1 MSENKHQLL
10 VTIGATLSSGFSSVV
25 SSSTSKLKEVGNVI
39 KDMER
44 QSVLSTSAVDKLK
57 IRYNSL
63 LGSVNKQQ
71 AILQKRAFYR
81 SQIMEVAA
89 LGASLAVPIRSAMK
103 LQDSL
108 AGIKA
113 VVNFS
118 EADGL
123 QKFGQTLLEISRRVP
138 VAADDLASIAAVG
151 GRFGVPL
158 KELSTF
164 SEEVAKTAVA
174 WRANSTQT
182 AERVGNLMKVFN
194 LSTSQLVPYFDSI
207 NELGNKTGAT
217 ADQILQAVNKA
228 SNGLVNFKLSI
239 PQAAA
244 LTSTIISFGENA
256 ETAGAAVGTLLQR
269 LSIAPKLGANAQK
282 ALRTLGLSSITLPK
296 MIAEDPQKVLDKLFE
311 GVAKLDS
318 ENRSSV
324 LYSLFGRGASATVA
338 KLVDNL
344 ELYRKNLGYVSD
356 LRLFEGSRDNDYKI
370 VLETTKSQID
380 LLGNTLSTF
389 SNCIGTSLLPAFQ
402 TVVSTINSILT
413 PITKWMEKNKE
424 LTQSITTAIAGFIS
438 FRIATFA
445 LGYAS
450 TFLFGGLNRLTIAF
464 KGIRLA
470 MNFAGISFKSFLGWP
485 AALATAAWI
494 VWDNWN
500 AIQKFLSNI
509 WSSVEPHWNNFKK
522 IMDEL
527 WITEKIAVAWN
538 FIKNLFSNLW
548 SDVSPIWDKFIEK
561 INSLG
566 IVDHI
571 LKAWKKIKS
580 FFKGFFDEITPLWN
594 KFTAPV
600 SNLFN
605 EAKSVVSKVKEL
617 FSKDE
622 SLTDARLKMPKI
634 TSAPSEI
641 SRNQNNNFNITINAV
656 KNDDSESITNKVINR
671 VSEYSK
677 TFLYDPVSEVL

>member
-10 VTIGATLSSGFSSVV
+10 VTIGATLSSGFNSVV

-44 QSVLSTSAVDKLK
+44 QSALSASALDKLK

-81 SQIMEVAA
+81 SQIMEIAA
-89 LGASLAVPIRSAMK
+89 LGASLAVPIRSAIK
-103 LQDSL
+103 FQDSL

-151 GRFGVPL
+151 GRFGVPI

-164 SEEVAKTAVA
+164 SEEVAKTVVA

-324 LYSLFGRGASATVA
+324 LYSLFGRGASATVG

-356 LRLFEGSRDNDYKI
+356 SKLFEGSRDNDYKI
-370 VLETTKSQID
+370 VSETTKSQID
-380 LLGNTLSTF
+380 LLRNTLSTF
-389 SNCIGTSLLPAFQ
+389 SNRIGTSLLPALQ
-402 TVVSTINSILT
+402 TVVYTINSILT

-424 LTQSITTAIAGFIS
+424 LTQSITTTIAGFIS
-438 FRIATFA
+438 FRVATFA

-470 MNFAGISFKSFLGWP
+470 MSLAGIAFKSFLGWSTM
-485 AALATAAWI
+485 LATTAWL
-494 VWDNWN
+494 VWNNWDTV
-500 AIQKFLSNI
+500 QKFFSDI
-509 WSSVEPHWNNFKK
+509 WSTVEPHWNNFKK
-522 IMDEL
+522 IIDDL
-527 WITEKIAVAWN
+527 VVTEKINLAWN
-538 FIKNLFSNLW
+538 AIKDLFTNLW
-548 SDVSPIWDKFIEK
+548 NRVSPVWDKFIEK
-561 INSLG
+561 INALG
-566 IVDHI
+566 IVDPV
-571 LKAWKKIKS
+571 LKAWEKLKS

-605 EAKSVVSKVKEL
+605 GVKSAVSRIKGL
-617 FSKDE
+617 FSKEE
-622 SLTDARLKMPKI
+622 SLPKAKLKMPEMKQM
-634 TSAPSEI
+634 PSETL
-641 SRNQNNNFNITINAV
+641 RNQNNNFNITINAV

>member
-25 SSSTSKLKEVGNVI
+25 SGSTSKLKEVGNVI

-44 QSVLSTSAVDKLK
+44 QSVLSASAVDKLK

-63 LGSVNKQQ
+63 LGLMNKQQ

-103 LQDSL
+103 FQDSL

-118 EADGL
+118 EIDGL

-138 VAADDLASIAAVG
+138 VVADDFASIAAVG
-151 GRFGVPL
+151 GRFGVPIS
-158 KELSTF
+158 ELAIF
-164 SEEVAKTAVA
+164 SEEVAKTSIA
-174 WRANSTQT
+174 WRANSAET

-217 ADQILQAVNKA
+217 AEQILQAINKA
-228 SNGLVNFKLSI
+228 SNGLINFKLSI

-244 LTSTIISFGENA
+244 LTSTIISFGEGA
-256 ETAGAAVGTLLQR
+256 ETAGAAVGTMLQR

-282 ALRTLGLSSITLPK
+282 ALRSLGLSSITLPK
-296 MIAEDPQKVLDKLFE
+296 MITEDPQKVLDKLFE
-311 GVAKLDS
+311 EVAKLDL

-324 LYSLFGRGASATVA
+324 LYSLFGRSASATVA
-338 KLVDNL
+338 KLVGNL
-344 ELYRKNLGYVSD
+344 ELYRKNLGYVSNQK
-356 LRLFEGSRDNDYKI
+356 LIEGSRDNDYKI
-370 VLETTKSQID
+370 VFETTKSQIA
-380 LLGNTLSTF
+380 LLGNTLSAF
-389 SNCIGTSLLPAFQ
+389 SNSIGTSLLPALQ
-402 TVVSTINSILT
+402 TVVSAINSIIT
-413 PITKWMEKNKE
+413 PITEWMEENKE
-424 LTQSITTAIAGFIS
+424 LTQSITTTIAGFIS

-470 MNFAGISFKSFLGWP
+470 LSFAGTAFKSFLGWS
-485 AALATAAWI
+485 AALATTAWL

-500 AIQKFLSNI
+500 TVQKFFSDI

-522 IMDEL
+522 IISKL
-527 WITEKIAVAWN
+527 WITEKIIATWN

-548 SDVSPIWDKFIEK
+548 SGVSPVWNKFIEE
-561 INSLG
+561 INAIG
-566 IVDHI
+566 IVDPI
-571 LKAWKKIKS
+571 LKAWEKVKNFFSS
-580 FFKGFFDEITPLWN
+580 FFNEITPLWK
-594 KFTAPV
+594 KFSTPI
-600 SNLFN
+600 SNLFDG
-605 EAKSVVSKVKEL
+605 AKSAVSKIKGL
-617 FSKDE
+617 LKDK
-622 SLTDARLKMPKI
+622 SLPDAKLKMPKI

-641 SRNQNNNFNITINAV
+641 SRSQHNNFSITINAA
-656 KNDDSESITNKVINR
+656 KNDDSEAIANKVVNR
-671 VSEYSK
+671 VSDFGK
-677 TFLYDPVSEVL
+677 TFLYDPVPEVL

>member
-10 VTIGATLSSGFSSVV
+10 VTIGATLSSGFNSVV

-44 QSVLSTSAVDKLK
+44 QSALSASALDKLK

-81 SQIMEVAA
+81 SQIMEIAA
-89 LGASLAVPIRSAMK
+89 LGASLAVPIRSAIK
-103 LQDSL
+103 FQDSL

-151 GRFGVPL
+151 GRFGVPI

-194 LSTSQLVPYFDSI
+194 LSTSQLVSYFDSI

-324 LYSLFGRGASATVA
+324 LYSLFGRGASATVG

-356 LRLFEGSRDNDYKI
+356 SKLFEGSRDNDYKI
-370 VLETTKSQID
+370 VSETTKSQID
-380 LLGNTLSTF
+380 LLRNTLSTF
-389 SNCIGTSLLPAFQ
+389 SNRIGTSLLPALQ
-402 TVVSTINSILT
+402 MVVYTINSILT

-424 LTQSITTAIAGFIS
+424 LTQSITTTIAGFIS
-438 FRIATFA
+438 FRVATFA

-470 MNFAGISFKSFLGWP
+470 MSLAGIAFKSFLGWSTM
-485 AALATAAWI
+485 LATTAWL
-494 VWDNWN
+494 VWNNWDSV
-500 AIQKFLSNI
+500 QKFFSDI
-509 WSSVEPHWNNFKK
+509 WSTVEPHWNNFKK
-522 IMDEL
+522 IIDDL
-527 WITEKIAVAWN
+527 GVTEKINLAWN
-538 FIKNLFSNLW
+538 AIKDLFTNLW
-548 SDVSPIWDKFIEK
+548 NRVSPVWDKFIEK
-561 INSLG
+561 INALG
-566 IVDHI
+566 IVDPV
-571 LKAWKKIKS
+571 LKAWEKLKS

-605 EAKSVVSKVKEL
+605 GAKSAVSKVKEL
-617 FSKDE
+617 FSKEE
-622 SLTDARLKMPKI
+622 SLTKAKLKMPEMKRI
-634 TSAPSEI
+634 TPETL
-641 SRNQNNNFNITINAV
+641 RNQNNNFNITINAV

-671 VSEYSK
+671 VSEYGK
-677 TFLYDPVSEVL
+677 TFLYDQVPEVL

>member
-1 MSENKHQLL
+1 MSENKHQLF

-39 KDMER
+39 KDMEK
-44 QSVLSTSAVDKLK
+44 QSVLSASAVDKLQ

-63 LGSVNKQQ
+63 LGSMNKQQ

-103 LQDSL
+103 FQDSL

-113 VVNFS
+113 VVNFP

-123 QKFGQTLLEISRRVP
+123 EKFGQTLLEISRKVP

-151 GRFGVPL
+151 GRFGIPIS
-158 KELSTF
+158 ELSTF
-164 SEEVAKTAVA
+164 SEEVAKTSVA
-174 WRANSTQT
+174 WRANSTET

-228 SNGLVNFKLSI
+228 SNGLINFKLSI

-244 LTSTIISFGENA
+244 LTSTIISFGEGA
-256 ETAGAAVGTLLQR
+256 ETAGSIVGTLLQR
-269 LSIAPKLGANAQK
+269 LAIAPKLGANAQK
-282 ALRTLGLSSITLPK
+282 ALRSLGLSSITLPK
-296 MIAEDPQKVLDKLFE
+296 MVAEDPQKVLDKLFE
-311 GVAKLDS
+311 GIAKLDS
-318 ENRSSV
+318 GNRSSV

-338 KLVDNL
+338 KLVDNI

-356 LRLFEGSRDNDYKI
+356 LKLFEGSRDNDYKI

-389 SNCIGTSLLPAFQ
+389 SNTIGTSLLPALQ
-402 TVVSTINSILT
+402 TVVSAINSIIT
-413 PITKWMEKNKE
+413 PITEWMEKNKE
-424 LTQSITTAIAGFIS
+424 FTQTITTTIAGFIS

-470 MNFAGISFKSFLGWP
+470 MSFAGIAFKSFLGWP
-485 AALATAAWI
+485 AALATAAWL
-494 VWDNWN
+494 VWDNWY
-500 AIQKFLSNI
+500 AIQKFFSDI
-509 WSSVEPHWNNFKK
+509 WSSIAPHWNNFKK
-522 IMDEL
+522 IISEL
-527 WITEKIAVAWN
+527 WITEKITAAWN
-538 FIKNLFSNLW
+538 VIKDFFSNIW
-548 SDVSPIWDKFIEK
+548 INVSPIWDQFIEG

-566 IVDHI
+566 IVDPI
-571 LKAWKKIKS
+571 LNAWEKVKS
-580 FFKGFFDEITPLWN
+580 FFNSFFNEITPLWN
-594 KFTAPV
+594 KFTAPI

-605 EAKSVVSKVKEL
+605 GAKSAVSKVKEL
-617 FSKDE
+617 FSKDD
-622 SLTDARLKMPKI
+622 SLPDAKLKMPEIK
-634 TSAPSEI
+634 SVPSEI
-641 SRNQNNNFNITINAV
+641 TRNQSNNFNITINAV
-656 KNDDSESITNKVINR
+656 KNDDSESITNKVMNR
-671 VSEYSK
+671 VSDFSK
-677 TFLYDPVSEVL
+677 TFLYDPVPEVL

>member
-10 VTIGATLSSGFSSVV
+10 VTIGATLSGGFSSVV

-44 QSVLSTSAVDKLK
+44 QSTLSASALDKLK

-81 SQIMEVAA
+81 SQIMEIAA

-103 LQDSL
+103 FQDSL

-151 GRFGVPL
+151 GRFGVPI

-311 GVAKLDS
+311 GVAKLGS

-324 LYSLFGRGASATVA
+324 LYLLFGRGASATVG

-356 LRLFEGSRDNDYKI
+356 PKLFEGSRDNDYKI

-389 SNCIGTSLLPAFQ
+389 SNCIGTSLLPALQ
-402 TVVSTINSILT
+402 TVVSTINSLLT
-413 PITKWMEKNKE
+413 PITEWMEENKE
-424 LTQSITTAIAGFIS
+424 LTQTITTAIAGFIS

-450 TFLFGGLNRLTIAF
+450 TFLFGGLNRLVIAF

-470 MNFAGISFKSFLGWP
+470 MNFAGIAFKSFLGWP
-485 AALATAAWI
+485 AALATAAWLI
-494 VWDNWN
+494 WDNWSTV
-500 AIQKFLSNI
+500 QKIFSDI
-509 WSSVEPHWNNFKK
+509 WSAAEPHWNNFKK
-522 IMDEL
+522 IINNL
-527 WITEKIAVAWN
+527 GVTEKINVAWN
-538 FIKNLFSNLW
+538 AVKDLFTNLW
-548 SDVSPIWDKFIEK
+548 KGVSPVWDKFIEK
-561 INSLG
+561 IKVLG
-566 IVDHI
+566 IVDPV
-571 LKAWKKIKS
+571 LKAWGKLKS
-580 FFKGFFDEITPLWN
+580 FFKGCFDEITPLWN
-594 KFTAPV
+594 KFTTPV

-605 EAKSVVSKVKEL
+605 GVKSAVSRIKGL
-617 FSKDE
+617 FSKEE
-622 SLTDARLKMPKI
+622 SLPKAKLKMPEMKQM
-634 TSAPSEI
+634 PSETL
-641 SRNQNNNFNITINAV
+641 RNQNNNFNITINAV
-656 KNDDSESITNKVINR
+656 KNDDSESITNKVMNR
-671 VSEYSK
+671 VSEFSK

>member
-10 VTIGATLSSGFSSVV
+10 VTIGATLSGGFSSVV
-25 SSSTSKLKEVGNVI
+25 SKSTSKLKEVGNVI

-71 AILQKRAFYR
+71 AILGKRAFYR

-89 LGASLAVPIRSAMK
+89 LGASLAVPIKAAM
-103 LQDSL
+103 DFENAL
-108 AGIKA
+108 AGIRS
-113 VVNFS
+113 VVNFPNPK
-118 EADGL
+118 GL
-123 QKFGQTLLEISRRVP
+123 EKLGDELSRISRSVP
-138 VAADDLASIAAVG
+138 VTANELANIAAIG
-151 GRFGVPL
+151 GRFSVPL
-158 KELSTF
+158 QNLATF
-164 SEEVAKTAVA
+164 SEEVSKTSLA
-174 WRANSTQT
+174 WGTSVTDT
-182 AERVGNLMKVFN
+182 AERVGNLMKVFKVN
-194 LSTSQLVPYFDSI
+194 TAELPQHFDTI

-217 ADQILQAVNKA
+217 AAQILQAINR
-228 SNGLVNFKLSI
+228 SSDGLANFKLSI

-244 LTSTIISFGENA
+244 LTSTIISFGEGA
-256 ETAGAAVGTLLQR
+256 EQAGTAVGTMLQK
-269 LSIAPKLGANAQK
+269 LSIAPQLGANAQK
-282 ALRTLGLSSITLPK
+282 ALRSMGLSSVTLPK
-296 MIAEDPQKVLDKLFE
+296 MIQEDPQKVLEKLLI
-311 GVAKLDS
+311 GLSKLNP
-318 ENRSSV
+318 ENRATAM
-324 LYSLFGRGASATVA
+324 YNIFGRGTSKAVG

-356 LRLFEGSRDNDYKI
+356 SRQFAGSRNSDYEI
-370 VLETTKSQID
+370 VLNTIQSQLK
-380 LLGNTLSTF
+380 LLANTF
-389 SNCIGTSLLPAFQ
+389 SLFGREIGTSLLS
-402 TVVSTINSILT
+402 TISNLVGTINSLLS
-413 PITKWMEKNKE
+413 PITNWMTENKE
-424 LTQSITTAIAGFIS
+424 LTSTITTTIGGLIA
-438 FRIATFA
+438 FRIVTFA

-470 MNFAGISFKSFLGWP
+470 MSFAEIAFKSFLGWP
-485 AALATAAWI
+485 AALATVAWI
-494 VWDNWN
+494 IWDNWN
-500 AIQKFLSNI
+500 AIQQFFSNI

-527 WITEKIAVAWN
+527 WITEKIAAAWN

-594 KFTAPV
+594 KFTVPV

-605 EAKSVVSKVKEL
+605 GARSAVSKVKEL
-617 FSKDE
+617 FSRDE
-622 SLTDARLKMPKI
+622 SLTGARLKMPKI

-656 KNDDSESITNKVINR
+656 KNDDSESITNKVMNR
-671 VSEYSK
+671 VSDFSK
-677 TFLYDPVSEVL
+677 TFLYDPVPEVL

>member
-44 QSVLSTSAVDKLK
+44 QSALSTSALDKLK
-57 IRYNSL
+57 MRYNSL
-63 LGSVNKQQ
+63 LGSMNKQQ

-81 SQIMEVAA
+81 SQIMEIAA
-89 LGASLAVPIRSAMK
+89 LGASLAVPIRSAIK
-103 LQDSL
+103 FQDSL

-138 VAADDLASIAAVG
+138 VVADDLASIAAVG
-151 GRFGVPL
+151 GRFGVPI

-194 LSTSQLVPYFDSI
+194 LSTSQLVSYFDSI

-311 GVAKLDS
+311 GIAKLDS

-324 LYSLFGRGASATVA
+324 LYSLFGRGASATVG

-356 LRLFEGSRDNDYKI
+356 SKLFEGSRDNDYKI
-370 VLETTKSQID
+370 VSETTKSQID
-380 LLGNTLSTF
+380 LLRNTLSTF
-389 SNCIGTSLLPAFQ
+389 SNRIGTSLLPALQ
-402 TVVSTINSILT
+402 TVVYTINSILT

-424 LTQSITTAIAGFIS
+424 LTQSITTTIAGFIS
-438 FRIATFA
+438 FRVATFA

-464 KGIRLA
+464 KEIRLA
-470 MNFAGISFKSFLGWP
+470 MSLAGIAFKSFLGWSTM
-485 AALATAAWI
+485 LATTAWL
-494 VWDNWN
+494 VWNNWDSV
-500 AIQKFLSNI
+500 QKFFSDI
-509 WSSVEPHWNNFKK
+509 WSTVEPHWNNFKK
-522 IMDEL
+522 IIDDL
-527 WITEKIAVAWN
+527 GVTEKINLAWN
-538 FIKNLFSNLW
+538 AIKDLFTNLW
-548 SDVSPIWDKFIEK
+548 NRVSPVWDKFIEK
-561 INSLG
+561 INALG
-566 IVDHI
+566 IVDPV
-571 LKAWKKIKS
+571 LKAWEKLKS

-605 EAKSVVSKVKEL
+605 GVKSAVSRIKGL
-617 FSKDE
+617 FSKEE
-622 SLTDARLKMPKI
+622 SLPKAKLKMPEMKQM
-634 TSAPSEI
+634 PSETL
-641 SRNQNNNFNITINAV
+641 RNQNNNFNITINAV
-656 KNDDSESITNKVINR
+656 KNDDSESITNKV
-671 VSEYSK
+671 
-677 TFLYDPVSEVL
+677 